1 MINVKGIIHFDPLP
15 LTTKHKKQAKWK
27 NHANVQLNCEL
38 DKYYAWFVKTRYNV
52 KLNPPQRGPHVSFI
66 ADIVSNPELYKKVME
81 KWNKKE
87 IEFTYDTNVRTNG
100 EDWWLRVYSK
110 DLLDIREEAGLPR
123 NPFFNLH
130 LTIGYAAPRLDKDG
144 NEMGGSNLEHSR
156 YIHEIIKRYE
166 FDTPRKLT

>member
-1 MINVKGIIHFDPLP
+1 
-15 LTTKHKKQAKWK
+15 
-27 NHANVQLNCEL
+27 
-38 DKYYAWFVKTRYNV
+38 
-52 KLNPPQRGPHVSFI
+52 
-66 ADIVSNPELYKKVME
+66 ME